1 MQCCVEDGEDCP
13 EDSEDTCKR
22 LKRLLSN
29 VFLDRKFSLGLLD
42 KDRISAYEQCCP
54 GEGED
59 CPKKDIDID
68 CDQTLNLLQKEHMLC
83 CAEDGEDCPE
93 DSEDTCKRLKV
104 LLSNVLFDTKFSFGL
119 LDNDRITAYGDCCP
133 DEGEDCPKEDIDI
146 DCDQTLNV
154 LQKEHMQCCVEDGED
169 CPEDS
174 EDTCKRLKL
183 VLSNVL
189 LDTKFSLG
197 LLDKDRIS
205 AYEQCCPG
213 EGEDCPEEDIDID
226 CDQTL
231 NLLQKEHMQ
240 CCAEDGEDCPED
252 SEDTCKRLKVLLS
265 NVFFERISAYEQCCP
280 GEEGGE

>member
-1 MQCCVEDGEDCP
+1 MQ
-13 EDSEDTCKR
+13 
-22 LKRLLSN
+22 
-29 VFLDRKFSLGLLD
+29 
-42 KDRISAYEQCCP
+42 
-54 GEGED
+54 
-59 CPKKDIDID
+59 
-68 CDQTLNLLQKEHMLC
+68 C

-213 EGEDCPEEDIDID
+213 EGEDCPKEDIDID

-280 GEEGGE
+280 GEEGGEECPEEDIDIDCDQTLNLLQKDHMKCCEEDGEDCPDDSEDTCKRLKLVLSNVFF

>member
-29 VFLDRKFSLGLLD
+29 VLLDRKFSLGLLD
-42 KDRISAYEQCCP
+42 KDRISAYEQDCPEDSEDTCKRLKVLLSNVLLYTKFSLGLLDKDRISAFEQCCP

-197 LLDKDRIS
+197 LLDKDRI
-205 AYEQCCPG
+205 
-213 EGEDCPEEDIDID
+213 
-226 CDQTL
+226 
-231 NLLQKEHMQ
+231 
-240 CCAEDGEDCPED
+240 
-252 SEDTCKRLKVLLS
+252 
-265 NVFFERISAYEQCCP
+265 
-280 GEEGGE
+280 